1 MESTDADPEMIVVLR
16 SGLEAPLR
24 RKIRQR
30 LESHGAIISQIEAT
44 SRYYFELRGEIAAI
58 ETLAVD
64 SWPGVE
70 KVVVVGDQS
79 AHWALDRSRPVQPI
93 QVGSTLIGPGIPEST
108 HERGL
113 DLPSEV
119 PGCHRAILV
128 RSPCRTRRRVPP
140 LKRHAEA
147 TLPRAFRR

>member
-1 MESTDADPEMIVVLR
+1 MNPVGFRAGVLHGTSIAWRCFDRFYRLLPADPCEEPMESTDADPEMIVVLR

-70 KVVVVGDQS
+70 KVVVVGDS
-79 AHWALDRSRPVQPI
+79 SDHWAIDRSRPVQPI
-93 QVGSTLIGPGIPEST
+93 QVAMI
-108 HERGL
+108 
-113 DLPSEV
+113 
-119 PGCHRAILV
+119 
-128 RSPCRTRRRVPP
+128 
-140 LKRHAEA
+140 
-147 TLPRAFRR
+147 